1 MKLKFLIFAMAL
13 AAMGPGR
20 DAPPPDP
27 QALPEAGTGND
38 RATQQ
43 RNPARLP
50 PVSSQSA
57 AETPAPGSD
66 MSPQDSVDGTGLRF
80 LEATEAEPAEFMWR
94 QRPIVVFADTPDDPA
109 FTEQMRMLTQGASML
124 VPRDVV
130 VITDTDPQAGGV
142 WRQQLRPAGFSLVIV
157 DKDGQVKQRKPFPWS
172 VREIGRAIDRFP
184 LRRQETGRASPA
196 R

>member
-27 QALPEAGTGND
+27 QALPEAGTATD
-38 RATQQ
+38 RSVPQ

-57 AETPAPGSD
+57 PETPPADSD
-66 MSPQDSVDGTGLRF
+66 MTPQGAVEQGGLQV
-80 LEATEAEPAEFMWR
+80 LESTEAEPAQFLWS
-94 QRPIVVFADTPDDPA
+94 QRPIVVFADTPGDPA

-130 VITDTDPQAGGV
+130 VITDTDPAAGGI
-142 WRQQLRPAGFSLVIV
+142 WRQQLRPSGFSLVII

-184 LRRQETGRASPA
+184 LRRQETGRAGLA

>member
-27 QALPEAGTGND
+27 QALPEAGSAAD
-38 RATQQ
+38 RATPQ

-50 PVSSQSA
+50 PVSGAGASQTDPA
-57 AETPAPGSD
+57 ASD
-66 MSPQDSVDGTGLRF
+66 TSPQQGMAETGLRV
-80 LEATEAEPAEFMWR
+80 LDAAEAEPEDFRWTH
-94 QRPIVVFADTPDDPA
+94 RPVVVFADTPDDPA
-109 FTEQMRMLTQGASML
+109 FTEQMRMLMQGATVL
-124 VPRDVV
+124 EPRDVV
-130 VITDTDPQAGGV
+130 VITDTDPAANGS
-142 WRQQLRPAGFSLVIV
+142 WRQQIRPSGFSLVII
-157 DKDGQVKQRKPFPWS
+157 DKDGQVKQRKPLPWS

-184 LRRQETGRASPA
+184 LRRQEMGRAGPA

>member
-27 QALPEAGTGND
+27 QALPEAGSAASP
-38 RATQQ
+38 ATPQ

-50 PVSSQSA
+50 PVSGVATQQTAPA
-57 AETPAPGSD
+57 ASD
-66 MSPQDSVDGTGLRF
+66 TSPQQGMADTGLQV
-80 LEATEAEPAEFMWR
+80 LDATEAEPADFLWSH
-94 QRPIVVFADTPDDPA
+94 RPVVVFADTPDDPA
-109 FTEQMRMLTQGASML
+109 FTEQMRMLLQGVSML
-124 VPRDVV
+124 EPRDVV
-130 VITDTDPQAGGV
+130 VITDTDPAGGGI
-142 WRQQLRPAGFSLVIV
+142 WRQQIRPSGFSLVII
-157 DKDGQVKQRKPFPWS
+157 DKDGQVKQRKPLPWS

-184 LRRQETGRASPA
+184 LRRQETGRAGLA

>member
-20 DAPPPDP
+20 NAPPPDP
-27 QALPEAGTGND
+27 QAPPGATTATD
-38 RATQQ
+38 RTTPQ

-50 PVSSQSA
+50 PVSSQTA
-57 AETPAPGSD
+57 PETAAPGSG
-66 MSPQDSVDGTGLRF
+66 MTSQGAVGPDGLQIVGS
-80 LEATEAEPAEFMWR
+80 TEVEPAQFLWT

-109 FTEQMRMLTQGASML
+109 FAEQMRMLTQGASML

-142 WRQQLRPAGFSLVIV
+142 WRRQLRPAGFSLVII